1 MKSAPFAYDAPEKLN
16 EAVALLKEHGAEAK
30 ILAGGQSL
38 VPLMNMR
45 LAKPAALIDI
55 NGIAEL
61 RFIRVDQD
69 GSLVIGAGAR
79 QIAAENSAEVAAG
92 WPILVEALKLL
103 GHPTIRNRGTIGGS
117 LAHADPAAELPVVAV
132 ALDAAFRLVGPS
144 GERSV
149 RAREAYLDYLTTV
162 IQPDEVLTEVRF
174 PAPADRSGTAF
185 LEVSRRYGDFAMVA
199 VAASVSLDEDGS
211 CKNAVVALGGV
222 GAIPVLAGRQNGEL
236 NGRRLDEATLRE
248 ASQIYTAGLDPP
260 DDVHADA
267 AYRSEV
273 AAVLTRRALAKAAE
287 RATKGA

>member
-45 LAKPAALIDI
+45 LAKPAALVDI
-55 NGIAEL
+55 NRIAEL

-79 QIAAENSAEVAAG
+79 QMAAENSAEVAAG
-92 WPILVEALKLL
+92 WPILVEALKL
-103 GHPTIRNRGTIGGS
+103 
-117 LAHADPAAELPVVAV
+117 
-132 ALDAAFRLVGPS
+132 VGPS
-144 GERSV
+144 AERSV